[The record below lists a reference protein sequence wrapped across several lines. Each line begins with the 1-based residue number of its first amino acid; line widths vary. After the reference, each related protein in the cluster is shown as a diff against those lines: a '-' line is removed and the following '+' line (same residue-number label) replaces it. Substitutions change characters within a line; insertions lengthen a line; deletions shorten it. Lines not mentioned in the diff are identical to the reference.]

1 MAASGKIHD
10 SPLDSAPGRAAR
22 LGHSTSAGT
31 IVDLRK
37 LLAERFPHPPF
48 SAITRL
54 ITGLSFLDQAIGGG
68 LPKGAI
74 TELTTPQISA
84 GSASLI
90 QALLQVANRDHFFL
104 ALIDGRDS
112 FDPQP
117 LGNPL
122 LRNLFW
128 VRCTTA
134 LKTIKAADLLLRDGN
149 FPLVII
155 DLVLNPPEDLIIP
168 QTTWYRLQRLVEPTS
183 TACLVLT
190 RCSMVSS
197 AQLKI
202 VLENSWTLESF
213 QKADVISRLKIRVQ
227 RSHLHQLGNERAK
240 TN

>member
-10 SPLDSAPGRAAR
+10 SPPDSAPGRAAR
-22 LGHSTSAGT
+22 LGHSTPADA

-54 ITGLSFLDQAIGGG
+54 ITGLSFLDQASGGG

-155 DLVLNPPEDLIIP
+155 DLVLNPPEDLRIP